1 MSRYLPD
8 DNLSYPVLIK
18 IGIFS
23 GSGFFL
29 NHNAQG
35 LYLVTARHVLFKQN
49 NQKTDYDLLEGRAEL
64 TVYGKDLKIS
74 TPSLF
79 ELNLDVLRVDGN
91 LKFNNSADVAIVKIA
106 ELSAENNGMQ
116 VATFIKGV
124 IQKTKVDN
132 PIVGVKEGNIK
143 YYSDVLVSNEAMILG
158 YPNSLG
164 DTSSGQIDHS
174 RPLLR
179 KGIVAGRND
188 KTKTIVLDC
197 PVYGG
202 NSGGM
207 AIEVEEMGLGQRT
220 FKVIGVVAE
229 FVPFFEQLVSKQYGT
244 TNLNIE
250 NSGYAIVVP
259 MDFVSALI

>member
-1 MSRYLPD
+1 M
-8 DNLSYPVLIK
+8 
-18 IGIFS
+18 
-23 GSGFFL
+23 
-29 NHNAQG
+29 
-35 LYLVTARHVLFKQN
+35 
-49 NQKTDYDLLEGRAEL
+49 
-64 TVYGKDLKIS
+64 YGKDLTIS

-79 ELNLDVLRVDGN
+79 ELDLDVLQKNGN
-91 LKFNNSADVAIVKIA
+91 LKFNNFADVAIVKFA
-106 ELSAENNGMQ
+106 DLSVEDNGMQ
-116 VATFIKGV
+116 VATFITGV
-124 IQKTKVDN
+124 SQKTKIDN
-132 PIVGVKEGNIK
+132 PIVGVKDENIK
-143 YYSDVLVSNEAMILG
+143 YYSDVLVSNEALILG

-164 DTSSGQIDHS
+164 DTKSGQIDHS

-207 AIEVEEMGLGQRT
+207 AIEVEEVTLEQRN
-220 FKVIGVVAE
+220 FRIIGVVAE
-229 FVPFFEQLVSKQYGT
+229 FVPFFEQLISRQYGT

-259 MDFVSALI
+259 MDFVLDLIK